1 MVHSVYPTWPWKIM
15 QKVTIYVSHWVA
27 QKIRAARYIS
37 EVLQSPS
44 AWLLWMSLSALC
56 PAGICQSHDQLQAKG
71 NCICQELLWE
81 FSLTDI
87 FCCCSLVFLF
97 PSGFLYFT
105 LTALWK
111 QEGWQCMFIYCRLIL
126 PTLCFFS
133 DFISLFQ
140 MHLKLYLKENTNLFK
155 SYEYSILI
163 SHASMVWMLLLPY
176 LFQNHIMQTIYLVQ
190 SHGTQA
196 II

>member
-1 MVHSVYPTWPWKIM
+1 
-15 QKVTIYVSHWVA
+15 
-27 QKIRAARYIS
+27 
-37 EVLQSPS
+37 
-44 AWLLWMSLSALC
+44 
-56 PAGICQSHDQLQAKG
+56 
-71 NCICQELLWE
+71 
-81 FSLTDI
+81 
-87 FCCCSLVFLF
+87 
-97 PSGFLYFT
+97 
-105 LTALWK
+105 
-111 QEGWQCMFIYCRLIL
+111 MFIYCRLIL